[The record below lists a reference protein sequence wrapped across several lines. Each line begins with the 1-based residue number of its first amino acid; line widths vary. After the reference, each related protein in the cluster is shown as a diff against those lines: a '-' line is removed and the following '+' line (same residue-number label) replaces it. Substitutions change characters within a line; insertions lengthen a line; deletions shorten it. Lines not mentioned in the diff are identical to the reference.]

1 MLLVSWIVSFV
12 VAIQVLLFTNRD
24 VRLVFRNGINHVIDT
39 IEKMDEIAFIDDAS
53 INSTEKENSSLPIE
67 ELISQ
72 VIDSKLEAKMES
84 RVWVE
89 PKIDVNGEVNLELE
103 SKFNVWIGKLL
114 ATKVYSISV
123 LWIGLASI
131 IFKLVL
137 VYTLR
142 SCKGRPRKSDGNL
155 FQLRKSSAE
164 EKEESNYIRKC
175 KRVGFVEDN
184 SVGTEMNKLSFPRPK
199 EFNPNILCFKD
210 WITLFES
217 YAYSFPKA
225 QWKCLLLNLTSTDV
239 LKRVKNND
247 LDRMDYQMVKDLI
260 GNLDKN

>member
-24 VRLVFRNGINHVIDT
+24 VQLVFRNGINHVIDT

-72 VIDSKLEAKMES
+72 VIDSKLEVKMES

-89 PKIDVNGEVNLELE
+89 PKIDVNGEANLELE
-103 SKFNVWIGKLL
+103 SKFCFDQKSNVWIDKLL

-123 LWIGLASI
+123 LWVGLAAI
-131 IFKLVL
+131 IFTLVL
-137 VYTLR
+137 VYMFR

-164 EKEESNYIRKC
+164 EKEESNFIRK
-175 KRVGFVEDN
+175 
-184 SVGTEMNKLSFPRPK
+184 
-199 EFNPNILCFKD
+199 FKSKQ
-210 WITLFES
+210 F
-217 YAYSFPKA
+217 K
-225 QWKCLLLNLTSTDV
+225 
-239 LKRVKNND
+239 
-247 LDRMDYQMVKDLI
+247 
-260 GNLDKN
+260 